1 MTRSLLL
8 IVLDGCEPCYLERAE
23 TPHLDGLESHGQSF
37 QTNAAVPTVTNVNVT
52 SLLTGSPP
60 SRHGITGNTYLRAE
74 DGALVPMN
82 DRAQL
87 LCPTLF
93 GRAQEAGG
101 TTAFLSAKRKLL
113 SLFEPDLDYS
123 LSVEEP
129 PDWAVDAVGDSPDIY
144 DREANLW
151 LLEAAASLLRSQR
164 PSLLVACTTDLVP
177 HLHRPEDPAA
187 RDHFERIDALIGRLV
202 ELAPE
207 AAIVVTADHSMRD
220 KPQITDL
227 RPCVEAF
234 DGRVVPVIKD
244 PYTLHHGNLGGA
256 VYVHLERGDRAAE
269 ASTELLEMRGVDRV
283 LTADEAHDEFALHAD
298 RVGHLVVLGD
308 ADTVFSY
315 GEPARSSDALRS
327 HGSLHERAVPV
338 ITTNLEPISAEYS
351 WEVTAA
357 AFEMTR

>member
-1 MTRSLLL
+1 M
-8 IVLDGCEPCYLERAE
+8 VG
-23 TPHLDGLESHGQSF
+23 
-37 QTNAAVPTVTNVNVT
+37 
-52 SLLTGSPP
+52 
-60 SRHGITGNTYLRAE
+60 
-74 DGALVPMN
+74 
-82 DRAQL
+82 
-87 LCPTLF
+87 
-93 GRAQEAGG
+93 
-101 TTAFLSAKRKLL
+101 
-113 SLFEPDLDYS
+113 
-123 LSVEEP
+123 
-129 PDWAVDAVGDSPDIY
+129 DAVRWQVTGDEGSIERVDERRNLFY
-144 DREANLW
+144 RQDELRTKSFAANLDQV
-151 LLEAAASLLRSQR
+151 LV
-164 PSLLVACTTDLVP
+164 LVAAD
-177 HLHRPEDPAA
+177 PEFSERQLTRALIAA
-187 RDHFERIDALIGRLV
+187 QAERIDALIGRLV

-207 AAIVVTADHSMRD
+207 AAIVVTADHGMRD

>member
-1 MTRSLLL
+1 MTRSLLFV
-8 IVLDGCEPCYLERAE
+8 VLDGCEPYYLERAN
-23 TPHLDGLESHGQSF
+23 TPYLDSLASRGRSF
-37 QTNAAVPTVTNVNVT
+37 QADAAVPTVTNVNVT

-60 SRHGITGNTYLRAE
+60 ALHGITGNTYLRAE
-74 DGALVPMN
+74 DKALVPMN

-93 GRAQEAGG
+93 ARARAAGG

-113 SLFEPDLDYS
+113 RLFEPDLDYS
-123 LSVEEP
+123 VSVEVP
-129 PDWAVDAVGDSPDIY
+129 PDWAVELLGEPPDIY
-144 DREANLW
+144 DRDANLW
-151 LLEAAASLLRSQR
+151 LLEAAASLLHRQR
-164 PSLLVACTTDLVP
+164 PSLLAICTTDLVP
-177 HLHRPEDPAA
+177 HLHRPEDPEA
-187 RDHFERIDALIGRLV
+187 REHFERIDALIGRLS
-202 ELAPE
+202 ELAPD
-207 AAIVVTADHSMRD
+207 AAMVITADHGMRD

-269 ASTELLEMRGVDRV
+269 ASAELLKIRGVERV
-283 LTADEAHDEFALHAD
+283 LTAAEAHDELALHAD

-308 ADTVFSY
+308 AETVFSY
-315 GEPARSSDALRS
+315 GKPERSVDSLRS

-338 ITTNLEPISAEYS
+338 ITSNLAPISASHS